1 MTSFVVKP
9 QPYVRPNW
17 FARNRGQLLLHLAVG
32 LLTFLFRVPLWV
44 VVSASFTD
52 ETALTKVG
60 YGLWPAQVSLAAYN
74 FILQNP
80 TQIVNAYGVTA
91 LVTAIGTVASLFI
104 NSLTAYVLA
113 RVDFTWRRPFS
124 FLLFFTMLFNGGLV
138 PSYILITQYLKL
150 RDTIWVLILPMLLA
164 PWYIFL
170 LRTYFSTLSKEYIE
184 SARLDGANEWQILF
198 QVVLPMAMPVV
209 ATAAIITFL
218 LNWSQWL
225 PILVVSK
232 SPATYTLPVALLN
245 LNGELGV
252 NFQGIMAMSVLT
264 TLPVILFFLLAQRR
278 VMSGMTAGA
287 VKG

>member
-1 MTSFVVKP
+1 MILKLAP
-9 QPYVRPNW
+9 
-17 FARNRGQLLLHLAVG
+17 LLLRVLAYGTAILVSFGCLYPFFWMLVSALRTSKAILASPLRPWPESLSFSVLSELAEIGGTPLWVYAGNSVLITTASTVLGILVTALGAYALMRRPDFWLFRAFRLGFLATIMYPYMLLVIPVYIVMYKIGLLGTYTGIVLFLAVG
-32 LLTFLFRVPLWV
+32 PIQFFLFEQFFQTMPKSVLEAAV
-44 VVSASFTD
+44 V
-52 ETALTKVG
+52 
-60 YGLWPAQVSLAAYN
+60 
-74 FILQNP
+74 
-80 TQIVNAYGVTA
+80 
-91 LVTAIGTVASLFI
+91 
-104 NSLTAYVLA
+104 
-113 RVDFTWRRPFS
+113 
-124 FLLFFTMLFNGGLV
+124 
-138 PSYILITQYLKL
+138 
-150 RDTIWVLILPMLLA
+150 
-164 PWYIFL
+164 
-170 LRTYFSTLSKEYIE
+170 
-184 SARLDGANEWQILF
+184 DGATEWQILF